1 MMRFLLSFFLK
12 HLDKIVIV
20 LLVAALVGF
29 IYVTG
34 RKHERNVWKPKYDL
48 LQTTIATERKSH
60 EDAMEANRVAAEQ
73 RFVAATDLREQARQH
88 LEDRLHFHSARA
100 DSLANRLRNAEAS
113 RVRPLAP
120 AASAPA
126 DCRDYEA
133 DPTRLSGE
141 ARGFLIG
148 EAAAAEETGEL
159 LLACRKDYQ
168 VVRAACG
175 VKP

>member
-1 MMRFLLSFFLK
+1 MGFLLSFFLK

-20 LLVAALVGF
+20 LLVAAVFGF
-29 IYVTG
+29 TYVTG

-60 EDAMEANRVAAEQ
+60 EDAMEANRIASEQ
-73 RFVAATDLREQARQH
+73 RLVSATTLREQARQH
-88 LEDRLHFHSARA
+88 LEDRLHFHSSRA
-100 DSLANRLRNAEAS
+100 DSLARRLRDAEAG
-113 RVRPLAP
+113 RLRPLAP

-133 DPTRLSGE
+133 DPTRLSGA

-148 EAAAAEETGEL
+148 EAAAAEEQGEL
-159 LLACRKDYQ
+159 LLACRKDYE
-168 VVRAACG
+168 VVRTACG
-175 VKP
+175 VK